1 LAGLHGANGY
11 SFLWCIIRRYKIRKE
26 GLAMSEKNY
35 KVGKGKPPTKSQ
47 FKKGTSGN
55 PSGRPKGS
63 KNWKTKLMEALEPL
77 ILPAKKLKDTNT
89 EVDSALKII
98 VAKTILDALKGD
110 PKSRSEVLNLVKP
123 GIDFNDFDDRPAERT
138 LDDTDYKNLKKLFGE
153 KNKDEKNE

>member
-1 LAGLHGANGY
+1 
-11 SFLWCIIRRYKIRKE
+11 
-26 GLAMSEKNY
+26 
-35 KVGKGKPPTKSQ
+35 
-47 FKKGTSGN
+47 
-55 PSGRPKGS
+55 
-63 KNWKTKLMEALEPL
+63 MEALEPL